1 MQLCNGLKQ
10 DLVDLD
16 GLVAATGLES
26 WQGFDVISDNM
37 MDLQSTLEQAR
48 LLFQETQRC
57 FIQFDENLPR
67 SKGNSNPVLVN
78 RMERKLVL
86 QRTAVRT
93 IKSKGRTYMSS
104 DDIWDL
110 LAPGKREETHINKFM
125 KDSLKLYEVHKGQM
139 RPYKGNDYYV
149 DEVYLET
156 SDFLKVLTGS
166 ELAKGNDLE

>member
-1 MQLCNGLKQ
+1 
-10 DLVDLD
+10 
-16 GLVAATGLES
+16 
-26 WQGFDVISDNM
+26 
-37 MDLQSTLEQAR
+37 
-48 LLFQETQRC
+48 
-57 FIQFDENLPR
+57 
-67 SKGNSNPVLVN
+67 
-78 RMERKLVL
+78 
-86 QRTAVRT
+86 
-93 IKSKGRTYMSS
+93 MSS